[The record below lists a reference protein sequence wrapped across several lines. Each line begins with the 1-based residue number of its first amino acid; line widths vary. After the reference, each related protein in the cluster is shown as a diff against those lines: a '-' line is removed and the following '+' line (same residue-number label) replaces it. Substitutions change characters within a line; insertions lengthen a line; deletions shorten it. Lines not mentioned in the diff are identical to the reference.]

1 MFPWGTF
8 LTYILTTTITP
19 GPNTLMS
26 LANGSRRGFRHGL
39 PFNFG
44 IWLGQSV
51 VMVLCALL
59 CNFLNHLIPKIRTP
73 MLVIG
78 AAYILWLAWQTFR
91 DDGSWQHTERS
102 GGSFRDGAL
111 LQFVNP
117 KIYLYA
123 LMSLEAFILPWYA
136 GNLPILAAFALLL
149 STTGFL
155 MTLLWSGF
163 GSLFRSLFVN
173 HGKVINA
180 ILALLL
186 CFCAVSLFL

>member
-73 MLVIG
+73 MLVTVIR
-78 AAYILWLAWQTFR
+78 AYF
-91 DDGSWQHTERS
+91 
-102 GGSFRDGAL
+102 
-111 LQFVNP
+111 P
-117 KIYLYA
+117 
-123 LMSLEAFILPWYA
+123 
-136 GNLPILAAFALLL
+136 LL
-149 STTGFL
+149 SFITGL
-155 MTLLWSGF
+155 ISGAHAP
-163 GSLFRSLFVN
+163 SLPDSARP
-173 HGKVINA
+173 
-180 ILALLL
+180 
-186 CFCAVSLFL
+186 